1 VCVCVCVW
9 LIGKRRRL
17 RRALRIHMRVNWTI
31 LQKHNYIFISFA
43 LEYRKNWSKST
54 IIAPRGRCYLALPWH
69 RLPTHERRRV
79 TDIWMYMHAAA
90 LHTQDTHR
98 QLCTHCN
105 VRGWKKIVHA
115 NKEISERK
123 RKREREREEEKKERE
138 RTQRVQGNATQVH
151 TCM

>member
-1 VCVCVCVW
+1 VCVCVW

-123 RKREREREEEKKERE
+123 RKREREREREEEKKERE